1 MLQTNLDSLS
11 YSEVDD
17 TPTFLTFKDT
27 DSQKLGGL
35 VSITQLIKCEVN
47 SYLFP
52 NPRVLPGS
60 GPLVKNV

>member
-1 MLQTNLDSLS
+1 MLQTNLDFLS

-35 VSITQLIKCEVN
+35 VSIA
-47 SYLFP
+47 
-52 NPRVLPGS
+52 
-60 GPLVKNV
+60 